1 MRSST
6 FHALIGL
13 VSLTAAAPAGHIR
26 RANDLGHQVK
36 APINARQAY
45 PTGTAIYPTGTAPP
59 VPISTRSA
67 SCPVDGAVVCNGPNY
82 FGLCNFGSVVWQRVS
97 DGTACADGEVVG
109 TGIYAVPA
117 ATSTAVAY
125 HKA

>member
-1 MRSST
+1 MKPST
-6 FHALIGL
+6 FVSL
-13 VSLTAAAPAGHIR
+13 VSFTTLAAAAPADHIR
-26 RANDLGHQVK
+26 RANDIGHQVK

-59 VPISTRSA
+59 VPISTGSA

-97 DGTACADGEVVG
+97 DGTACVDGQIVG
-109 TGIYAVPA
+109 TGIYGVPA
-117 ATSTAVAY
+117 PTASGGAY
-125 HKA
+125 YKA